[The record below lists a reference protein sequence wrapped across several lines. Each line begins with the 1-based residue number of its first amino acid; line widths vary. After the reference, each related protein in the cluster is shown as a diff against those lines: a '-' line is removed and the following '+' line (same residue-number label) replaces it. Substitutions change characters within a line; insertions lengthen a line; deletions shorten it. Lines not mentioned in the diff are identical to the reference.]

1 MATCSWSSR
10 VTAHWQTLRVQM
22 GDPTFPITLTGPQ
35 KLVELFHWRRGKA
48 TPGVWVV
55 VNGAEPRSP
64 RLDEVDWSQFPMA
77 EAYQEMMS
85 HEERCARHLPRQ
97 LAMA

>member
-1 MATCSWSSR
+1 MSTCAWSSR

-22 GDPTFPITLTGPQ
+22 GDSTCPITLTGPK

-55 VNGAEPRSP
+55 VNGPGEKRP
-64 RLDEVDWSQFPMA
+64 RLDEVDWSLFPVA
-77 EAYQEMMS
+77 EAQQELMS
-85 HEERCARHLPRQ
+85 HEERCSRYLPRRF
-97 LAMA
+97 AAA

>member
-1 MATCSWSSR
+1 MGSCALSSK
-10 VTAHWQTLRVQM
+10 VTTSWQTLRVQT
-22 GDPTFPITLTGPQ
+22 GDPSFPITLTGPK

-55 VNGAEPRSP
+55 INGPDNERP
-64 RLDEVDWSQFPMA
+64 RLDEVDWSLFPMA
-77 EAYQEMMS
+77 EAYQEMMN
-85 HEERCARHLPRQ
+85 HEERCARHLPRH